1 MKKFNLPFFI
11 LFVIAFGVFN
21 SCDKDD
27 EINYDPELVGIWRTE
42 ITIDEITEVGIM
54 TFREDLTGL
63 ISNYQKGEE
72 DENPWPITYSIQGDK
87 LSLTSLGYVN
97 TSTVTYSVSG
107 NKLQIESNG
116 SSSIYD
122 RL

>member
-1 MKKFNLPFFI
+1 MKKFNLLFFI
-11 LFVIAFGVFN
+11 LFIIAFGVFT

-27 EINYDPELVGIWRTE
+27 EINYDPELIGIWRTE
-42 ITIDEITEVGIM
+42 ITIDEITEVEIM

-63 ISNYQKGEE
+63 ISNYQKGEV

-107 NKLQIESNG
+107 NKLHIESYG